1 MNYASFYRWRKM
13 KVLWFVHGK
22 WVPITCLCLCFR
34 RGNIL
39 HVELV
44 LVMVLLYFNIE
55 EFSGFGHCYGLCL
68 MLVRSEMTVSPLA
81 QIWPI
86 QFVPYS
92 LSQEVLDLESISIHV
107 E

>member
-1 MNYASFYRWRKM
+1 M
-13 KVLWFVHGK
+13 KKGEFSGLAHGK
-22 WVPITCLCLCFR
+22 GIPIIGLLSLLSAGRIF
-34 RGNIL
+34 L
-39 HVELV
+39 QVELV

-55 EFSGFGHCYGLCL
+55 EFSGFGHCSGLCL